1 MDVVHMTFFHIMQR
15 EKNTFFFFLQLIN
28 LSVFSLLNYIVV
40 IIQISWW

>member
-1 MDVVHMTFFHIMQR
+1 MDVVHMAFFHITQR
-15 EKNTFFFFLQLIN
+15 EKNTFFFLQLIN